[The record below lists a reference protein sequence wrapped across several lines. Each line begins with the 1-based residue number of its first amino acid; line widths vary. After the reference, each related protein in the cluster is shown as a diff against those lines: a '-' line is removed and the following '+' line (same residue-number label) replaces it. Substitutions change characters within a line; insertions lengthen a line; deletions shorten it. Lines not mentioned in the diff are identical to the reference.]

1 MLAAIVLTPFCEFG
15 VARGNERVAAH
26 SRLGSGMGAQGLLD
40 LADLLVYDL
49 VWLRL
54 LVRGIH
60 LCRLRPPD
68 GGILLRLQMVPSSG
82 KSKAITIADGA
93 HVGSSCYTSYLVHK
107 ERRGERRER
116 M

>member
-107 ERRGERRER
+107 DRRETRER